1 MPTDL
6 ARLMLDP
13 DLLPPEK
20 RTLLSRVADQSAAL
34 GFPCY
39 LVGGFVRDLLLHQ
52 PVNDLD
58 VIVEGDAIRLGRA
71 LVQQYGGRL
80 TPHFPFRTAIW
91 HLPDSDETLD
101 LITARSETYE
111 FPGALPSVTSS
122 TIADDLRR
130 RDFTINAMAIRVD
143 GNRFG
148 ELLDPLDGQADLQ
161 RGLIRALHPRS
172 FVDDP
177 TRILRAIRYEG
188 RYGFQI
194 EPGTLQLIDAESL
207 GVLSSLSGE
216 RLRHELDLILAEEK
230 AAAMLLR
237 ADELGVLR
245 AIYPALPRFD
255 STRANLLGQLPSADL
270 NLPCDRVALDYLLWL
285 LDVPAEDLPALSRRL
300 DFTSE
305 LSETLLGAS
314 HLKAQLPILTNS
326 QPSAWAFALEK
337 FPSLSVYAVSLV
349 AREPALTTFL
359 TMWRH
364 VKPRTTGEDLK
375 SLGLPPGPRY
385 KEILS
390 RLRAAWLDGEVKDEV
405 EEKKL
410 LESLLNNTEG

>member
-13 DLLPPEK
+13 SLLPPEK

-71 LVQQYGGRL
+71 LLQQYGGKL
-80 TPHFPFRTAIW
+80 TPHAPFHTAIW

-101 LITARSETYE
+101 LITARSEAYE
-111 FPGALPSVTSS
+111 FPGALPSVTPS

-130 RDFTINAMAIRVD
+130 RDFTINAMAVRVD
-143 GNRFG
+143 GPHFG
-148 ELLDPLDGQADLQ
+148 ELLDPLDGQVDLQ

-188 RYGFQI
+188 RYRFQI
-194 EPGTLQLIDAESL
+194 EPATLKWIDAESL

-216 RLRHELDLILAEEK
+216 RLRHELDLILAEEN
-230 AAAMLLR
+230 AAAMLLCT
-237 ADELGVLR
+237 ESLGVLH
-245 AIYPALPRFD
+245 AIHPALPRFD

-270 NLPCDRVALDYLLWL
+270 NLPCERVTLGYLVWL
-285 LDVPAEDLPALSRRL
+285 LDVPAEDLTVLCRRL

-305 LSETLLGAS
+305 LSETLVGAS
-314 HLKAQLPILTNS
+314 RLKAQLPALTNS
-326 QPSAWAFALEK
+326 RPSVWTFALEK
-337 FPSLSVYAVSLV
+337 FPPLSVFVVSLV
-349 AREPALTTFL
+349 TREPALTTFL
-359 TMWRH
+359 ATWRN
-364 VKPRTTGEDLK
+364 VKPHTDGETLK
-375 SLGLPPGPRY
+375 SLSLPPGPRY

-390 RLRAAWLDGEVKDEV
+390 RLRAAWLDGEVKDEA

-410 LESLLNNTEG
+410 LEFLAK

>member
-13 DLLPPEK
+13 SLLPLEK

-58 VIVEGDAIRLGRA
+58 VIVEGDAIRLGRG
-71 LVQQYGGRL
+71 LVQQYGGKL
-80 TPHFPFRTAIW
+80 TPHAPFHTAIW
-91 HLPDSDETLD
+91 HLPESDETLD
-101 LITARSETYE
+101 LITARSEAYE
-111 FPGALPSVTSS
+111 FPGALPSVTPS

-130 RDFTINAMAIRVD
+130 RDFTVNAMAVRVD
-143 GNRFG
+143 GTHVG
-148 ELLDPLDGQADLQ
+148 ELLDPLDGQSDLQ

-194 EPGTLQLIDAESL
+194 EPGTLEWIDAESL
-207 GVLSSLSGE
+207 DVLSSLSGE
-216 RLRHELDLILAEEK
+216 RLRHELDLILAEEN
-230 AAAMLLR
+230 AATMLLR
-237 ADELGVLR
+237 TESLGVLH
-245 AIYPALPRFD
+245 AIHPALPRFD
-255 STRANLLGQLPSADL
+255 STRTNLLGQLPSADL
-270 NLPCDRVALDYLLWL
+270 NLPCERVTLGYLVWL
-285 LDVPAEDLPALSRRL
+285 LDIPAEDLTVLCRRL

-305 LSETLLGAS
+305 LSETLVGAS
-314 HLKAQLPILTNS
+314 RLKAQLPALANS
-326 QPSAWAFALEK
+326 QPSAWTFALEK
-337 FPSLSVYAVSLV
+337 IPPLSVYAVGLV
-349 AREPALTTFL
+349 ARESALTTYL
-359 TMWRH
+359 TTWRH

-410 LESLLNNTEG
+410 LEFLVK